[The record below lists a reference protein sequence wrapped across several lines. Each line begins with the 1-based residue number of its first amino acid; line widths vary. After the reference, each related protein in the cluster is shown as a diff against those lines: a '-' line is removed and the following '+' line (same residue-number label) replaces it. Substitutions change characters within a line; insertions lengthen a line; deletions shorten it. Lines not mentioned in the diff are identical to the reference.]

1 MSSEDQDMF
10 EGGED
15 SYLDYDSFDGGAAR
29 KKKAGKRGK
38 KTRGGSEDHPQS
50 SMHHVIKGVL
60 IVLAVIAV
68 LILIVWFL
76 RAVGVVGTD
85 SFVGSGINVGG
96 SCCKTYHTPSLTEIE
111 YPASDGCGTCNS
123 SCNLRYDVQS
133 SEGEG
138 FVSQLG
144 SFGAQ
149 PQRSCDTPTVNVTG
163 CNAGQLG
170 AYEFSENV
178 LARSLLNGESM

>member
-1 MSSEDQDMF
+1 MIDNE
-10 EGGED
+10 
-15 SYLDYDSFDGGAAR
+15 YLDFDSFDGGASR
-29 KKKAGKRGK
+29 KKSGKRGK
-38 KTRGGSEDHPQS
+38 KSKGGADVTDYKKGRSHGVIRG
-50 SMHHVIKGVL
+50 IL
-60 IVLAVIAV
+60 ILLAVLFVIIFV
-68 LILIVWFL
+68 VWFL
-76 RAVGVVGTD
+76 KQVGVVKSG
-85 SFVGSGINVGG
+85 FIGSGINVGG

-123 SCNLRYDVQS
+123 SCNLRYS
-133 SEGEG
+133 SSDDGSEG
-138 FVSQLG
+138 FVSQLA

-149 PQRSCDTPTVNVTG
+149 PQRSCDAPTVNVTG